1 MMHDLEDYFTHA
13 LNPGHYWALVRSHSQ
28 TLVEKGFTSGTLQGN
43 NIQTV
48 GFAVRAVSQN

>member
-1 MMHDLEDYFTHA
+1 MMYDLEDYFTHA

-48 GFAVRAVSQN
+48 GFAVRTVSQN